1 MQNFQ
6 HPRRLLSTSIN
17 VKKVHKIENE
27 RRNVTLNEHLK
38 NTNSSSRK
46 FQVVEKCMSA
56 YLFRNDLESF
66 DHQYNLTSTL
76 SINNASLQKQ
86 HYKLQ
91 VVQFPHLSFNTG
103 SWTKWKQSLHVL
115 CKQQNNS
122 SYDYNLRMNGGS
134 HGVLIG
140 EHRKWSTFV

>member
-27 RRNVTLNEHLK
+27 RRNVTLNEHLR

-76 SINNASLQKQ
+76 SMNNASLKKTTLQITSPSISSPLPQ
-86 HYKLQ
+86 HRILDQ
-91 VVQFPHLSFNTG
+91 VKTEPPCPL
-103 SWTKWKQSLHVL
+103 
-115 CKQQNNS
+115 
-122 SYDYNLRMNGGS
+122 
-134 HGVLIG
+134 
-140 EHRKWSTFV
+140 